1 MADLDPVRVARQVR
15 KLYRLSVPVD
25 PERLARNLGILVLS
39 AEFSEQ
45 LSGVLV
51 PETYGNETRYLILV
65 NSRHRR
71 TRRRFSIAHELGHFF
86 LHRGLQPAFTHLGK
100 SQGRLER
107 EADLFAA
114 ELLMPEGDVRLAAQL
129 TNFSGLVRAFEVS
142 AAAMRRRLTEL
153 GITPK
158 GEIA

>member
-1 MADLDPVRVARQVR
+1 MAGLDPVLTARHVLKR
-15 KLYRLSVPVD
+15 YRLSVPVD
-25 PERLARNLGILVLS
+25 PERLAWDLGIPVLN
-39 AEFSEQ
+39 ARFSER

-51 PETYGNETRYLILV
+51 PETCGNETRYLIFV

-86 LHRGLQPAFTHLGK
+86 LHRGLQPAFTHLRKPHGK
-100 SQGRLER
+100 LER

-114 ELLMPEGDVRLAAQL
+114 ELLMPEADVRLAARL
-129 TNFSGLVRAFEVS
+129 TDFSGLIQVFEVS
-142 AAAMRRRLTEL
+142 AAAMRRRLAEL
-153 GITPK
+153 GVEPK